1 MSSQPNGNPVNA
13 IYTLN
18 GVPMFTYGMIGIT
31 TIVLAIVTMM
41 DDSNKSFA
49 KDEGFK
55 NTVEENA
62 NSSGFFS
69 MFSSKKEE
77 SAESE
82 KKEPSIVESLGFGT
96 EKEQPSSDKKEGSM
110 FSSIGDSL
118 GFDSKKVE
126 SPTSESTES
135 VKTEPSMFSSIGD
148 SLGFGSKP
156 PDSEKKESPKTGGK
170 VNRKTKHNSSKY
182 NHNKSKRI
190 YSR

>member
-1 MSSQPNGNPVNA
+1 MSSTPNGNPVNA

-62 NSSGFFS
+62 NSSGIFS

-77 SAESE
+77 SSESE
-82 KKEPSIVESLGFGT
+82 KTEPSIVESLGFGS
-96 EKEQPSSDKKEGSM
+96 EKEQSASDKKEGSM
-110 FSSIGDSL
+110 FSSIGESL
-118 GFDSKKVE
+118 SFDSKKVE
-126 SPTSESTES
+126 PPTSESD
-135 VKTEPSMFSSIGD
+135 KNEPSMLSSIGD
-148 SLGFGSKP
+148 SLGFGSKTP
-156 PDSEKKESPKTGGK
+156 VSEKKETPKTGGK
-170 VNRKTKHNSSKY
+170 VNRKTKYNISKY